1 MSSAPEKPKRGLSLL
16 DRRLIVILLIVFV
29 QIVGAA
35 MVLPILPL
43 YAERQFGMS
52 PQAITLLITAFF
64 AAQFVAGPFIGRLSD
79 RYGRIPVL
87 LVSQIGTVISF
98 LMLGFA
104 PNVAVLFFA
113 RILDGITG
121 GNIIVAQAY
130 VTDITPREQRTT
142 ALGYIFAAFGVGFII
157 GPAIGGILA
166 STFTYQTPYL
176 LAAGAAAIVVLLTWL
191 MLDET
196 NTAEKRAEAAERK
209 DAPLTVKGVLANVP
223 LVSILGM
230 TFAAQFAFSL
240 LQSTFAL
247 FGAAVYFADTPEQAE
262 LGVGLL
268 LAVIGFGQIFT
279 QLYFLRRLIRRFG
292 ESPLLL
298 FGGALRGL
306 GMLGIALVQ
315 APLLAIIPMFSFA
328 VGTGTQIP
336 ALQSLTT
343 NTVPDSRR
351 GAVLGL
357 YQSVNSLSIIV
368 GGAIAGTLFAQS
380 PALPYWIGGTI
391 LLVLLVPSFFLMRWA
406 KNQEGKHE
414 NEQLQP
420 SAVPSGD

>member
-1 MSSAPEKPKRGLSLL
+1 MASAPQKPKRDFSLL
-16 DRRLIVILLIVFV
+16 DRRLIVILLVVFV

-52 PQAITLLITAFF
+52 PQAITLLITSFF

-176 LAAGAAAIVVLLTWL
+176 IAATAAAIVVLLTWL
-191 MLDET
+191 MLEET
-196 NTAEKRAEAAERK
+196 HTAEKRAEASQRH
-209 DAPLTVKGVLANVP
+209 DAPMTVGGVLANLP
-223 LVSILGM
+223 LISILSV

-247 FGAAVYFADTPEQAE
+247 FGAAVYFADTPERA
-262 LGVGLL
+262 
-268 LAVIGFGQIFT
+268 
-279 QLYFLRRLIRRFG
+279 
-292 ESPLLL
+292 
-298 FGGALRGL
+298 
-306 GMLGIALVQ
+306 
-315 APLLAIIPMFSFA
+315 
-328 VGTGTQIP
+328 
-336 ALQSLTT
+336 
-343 NTVPDSRR
+343 
-351 GAVLGL
+351 
-357 YQSVNSLSIIV
+357 
-368 GGAIAGTLFAQS
+368 
-380 PALPYWIGGTI
+380 
-391 LLVLLVPSFFLMRWA
+391 
-406 KNQEGKHE
+406 
-414 NEQLQP
+414 
-420 SAVPSGD
+420 